1 MCLSADTRRYT
12 DFGHE
17 EPLATFS
24 SLPCADEDRNRRR
37 TAHGCDPIEAHTR
50 TAYDLFGT
58 PQGSPRTDKLM
69 VAGIQWVKK
78 IMEQIDCDGE

>member
-1 MCLSADTRRYT
+1 MAAVLSR
-12 DFGHE
+12 
-17 EPLATFS
+17 
-24 SLPCADEDRNRRR
+24 LPM
-37 TAHGCDPIEAHTR
+37 R

-58 PQGSPRTDKLM
+58 PQGSPKADKLI

>member
-1 MCLSADTRRYT
+1 MKTAPDGERLMAAVLSR
-12 DFGHE
+12 
-17 EPLATFS
+17 
-24 SLPCADEDRNRRR
+24 LPM
-37 TAHGCDPIEAHTR
+37 R

-58 PQGSPRTDKLM
+58 PQGSPKADKLI